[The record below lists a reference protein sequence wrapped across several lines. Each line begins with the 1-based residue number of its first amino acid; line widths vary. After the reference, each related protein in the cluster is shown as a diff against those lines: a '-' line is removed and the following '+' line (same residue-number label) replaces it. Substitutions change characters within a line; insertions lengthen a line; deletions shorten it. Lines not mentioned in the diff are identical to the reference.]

1 MAKTVLLLTSH
12 FPPVGGPATQRALNL
27 ARHLPD
33 VGWTPVVVTAS
44 GIGGFFWAPD
54 DSALGQQ
61 VPAELRVARIATPEL
76 RPFRER
82 LERLF
87 ALPGSF
93 GREFAKRT
101 SAIAGEFRGQVDILL
116 CEFGFYDLARSAIRL
131 SRELSVPWVADLQDP
146 WALDEMW
153 LYPTGLHRRVDLRR
167 MHRTLADASAT
178 ILNTPEAAE
187 RVRRAFPELDGDRM
201 YAVPSGYS
209 ASDFADPTPPRN
221 DKAFRIVHSGSLHTE
236 LGLRERRRGRLRRAL
251 GGKPVPGVD
260 ILTRSH
266 VFLLEAV
273 DRLTKRNPSLH
284 GVVEVHFVGP
294 MTGADQ
300 TVAARSPAS
309 RCHGFFTHEDTLRML
324 RTADLLFLPMQDLPR
339 GVRAGIVPT
348 KAYEYAA
355 SGRPILAAVP
365 EGDARDLLLEL
376 GTATVVDPG
385 DALAMEEAIEAQIAR
400 WRESQRPPVPNSDVL
415 RPYEYGAIARRLSEV
430 LDSIAQSH

>member
-1 MAKTVLLLTSH
+1 MPKTVLLLTSH

-27 ARHLPD
+27 ARHLPT
-33 VGWTPVVVTAS
+33 VGWTPVVLTAS
-44 GIGGFFWAPD
+44 GLGGFFWAPD

-61 VPAELRVARIATPEL
+61 LPRGLRVTRIASPEL

-101 SAIAGEFRGQVDILL
+101 SAVTGEFRGQVDVLL
-116 CEFGFYDLARSAIRL
+116 CEFGFYDLARSAVRL
-131 SRELSVPWVADLQDP
+131 SKELGVPWVADLQDP

-167 MHRTLADASAT
+167 MQRTLADASAA
-178 ILNTPEAAE
+178 ILNTTEAAK
-187 RVRRAFPELDGDRM
+187 RVRQAFPELDGGRV
-201 YAVPSGYS
+201 YAVPSGFS
-209 ASDFADPTPPRN
+209 ASDFAGPTPTRK
-221 DKAFRIVHSGSLHTE
+221 DEAFRIVHTGSLHTE
-236 LGLRERRRGRLRRAL
+236 LGLRERRRGRVRRAL
-251 GGKPVPGVD
+251 GGKPVPAVD

-273 DRLTKRNPSLH
+273 DRLTDRNSSLR

-300 TVAARSPAS
+300 RVAEGSPAS
-309 RCHGFFTHEDTLRML
+309 RCHGFFSHADTLRMI
-324 RTADLLFLPMQDLPR
+324 RSADLLFLPMHDLPR
-339 GVRAGIVPT
+339 GTRAGIVPT

-365 EGDARDLLLEL
+365 EGDARDLLLQL
-376 GTATVVDPG
+376 GTATVVDPA
-385 DALAMEEAIEAQIAR
+385 DALGMERAIGAEVAR
-400 WRESQRPPVPNSDVL
+400 WQRPEPPRVPDPAVL
-415 RPYEYGAIARRLSEV
+415 ASYEYREIAKRTAEV
-430 LDSIAQSH
+430 LDAVVQNQ

>member
-1 MAKTVLLLTSH
+1 M
-12 FPPVGGPATQRALNL
+12 NL
-27 ARHLPD
+27 ARHLPSA
-33 VGWTPVVVTAS
+33 GWTPIILTSAGV
-44 GIGGFFWAPD
+44 GGFFWAPD

-61 VPAELRVARIATPEL
+61 LPAELRVARIATPQL
-76 RPFRER
+76 RPYRER

-93 GREFAKRT
+93 GREFANRT
-101 SAIAGEFRGQVDILL
+101 SAVAGEFRSQVDILL
-116 CEFGFYDLARSAIRL
+116 CEFGFYELARSAIRL
-131 SRELSVPWVADLQDP
+131 SKELGVPWVADLQDP

-153 LYPTGLHRRVDLRR
+153 LYPTGMHRRVDLRR
-167 MHRTLADASAT
+167 MQRTLADASAA
-178 ILNTPEAAE
+178 ILNTTEAAE
-187 RVRRAFPELDGDRM
+187 RVRRAFPELDGGRV

-209 ASDFADPTPPRN
+209 PSDFAGPTPPRK
-221 DKAFRIVHSGSLHTE
+221 DEAFRIVHTGSLHTE
-236 LGLRERRRGRLRRAL
+236 LGMRERRRGRLRRAL

-294 MTGADQ
+294 MTEADQ

-309 RCHGFFTHEDTLRML
+309 RCHGFFTHADTLRMI
-324 RTADLLFLPMQDLPR
+324 RSADLLFLPMQDLPR
-339 GVRAGIVPT
+339 GVRAAIVPT

-365 EGDARDLLLEL
+365 AGDAREFLLEL
-376 GTATVVDPG
+376 GTATVVNPG
-385 DALAMEEAIEAQIAR
+385 DALGMEEAIEVQIAR
-400 WRESQRPPVPNSDVL
+400 WRKSQPPPEPNSEVL
-415 RPYEYGAIARRLSEV
+415 RPYEYGAITRRLSAV
-430 LDSIAQSH
+430 LDGVAQSH